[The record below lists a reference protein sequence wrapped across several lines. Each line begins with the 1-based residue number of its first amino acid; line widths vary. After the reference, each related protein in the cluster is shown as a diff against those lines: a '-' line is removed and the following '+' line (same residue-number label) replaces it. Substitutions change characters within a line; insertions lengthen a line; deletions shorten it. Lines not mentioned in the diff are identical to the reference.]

1 MAYDYSVT
9 PDQRNV
15 AEAQRDALALLLRRA
30 ELDGL
35 DRRIVE
41 ALQADGRRAT
51 VDLARDLGASPKTV
65 KRRVDRLLESGIIQ
79 ITAVTT
85 PEALGYGAIALVGV
99 ELDGTRSA
107 ADVAAAFARLDA
119 ADYVVVATGRF
130 AIYCELFCRDT
141 AELGRVVDEAIRAA
155 EGVRSAEIIPYLSL
169 HYQQAQFAVAR
180 QPGAGD
186 GAVRPV
192 RLEPLDRAIIGA
204 LTQDGR
210 RPFLQIARDLGISEA
225 QVRQRMKAITEKGVA
240 RVMAIANP
248 LGLGYTT
255 TAWVAISIDTSQAVT
270 DVADRL
276 SQLPAVT
283 YVAICAGRFDVFA
296 EVACTSTDELLRL
309 LEDDIRTIKGIT
321 AVETSLYLDLH
332 YKRLVPLDVG

>member
-1 MAYDYSVT
+1 VT

-15 AEAQRDALALLLRRA
+15 AEAQRDALALLLHRA
-30 ELDGL
+30 ELDEL

-51 VDLARDLGASPKTV
+51 VDLARDLGTSAKTV
-65 KRRVDRLLESGIIQ
+65 KRRVDRLLEAGIIQ

-85 PEALGYGAIALVGV
+85 PEALGYGAIALVGI

-107 ADVAAAFARLDA
+107 ADVAAELARLDA

-130 AIYCELFCRDT
+130 AIWCELFCRDT
-141 AELGRVVDEAIRAA
+141 ADLGRIVDERVRAADGVRAA
-155 EGVRSAEIIPYLSL
+155 EIYPYLRL

-180 QPGAGD
+180 EPGAAP

-192 RLEPLDRAIIGA
+192 QLEPLDRAIVGA
-204 LTQDGR
+204 LTLDGR
-210 RPFLQIARDLGISEA
+210 RPYLQIARDLGISEA
-225 QVRQRMKAITEKGVA
+225 QVRQRMKAITDKGVA

-255 TAWVAISIDTSQAVT
+255 TAWVAIGIDASQAVT

-283 YVAICAGRFDVFA
+283 YVAICAGRFDILA
-296 EVACTSTDELLRL
+296 EIVCTSTDELLRL
-309 LEDDIRTIKGIT
+309 LEEDIRTIRGIT
-321 AVETSLYLDLH
+321 SVETSLYLDLH
-332 YKRLVPLDVG
+332 YKRLVPLDTGPAA

>member
-1 MAYDYSVT
+1 MPYDSAV
-9 PDQRNV
+9 D
-15 AEAQRDALALLLRRA
+15 AADAQRDALALMLRRA
-30 ELDGL
+30 ELDDL
-35 DRRIVE
+35 DRRLVE
-41 ALQADGRRAT
+41 ALQADGRRST
-51 VDLARDLGASPKTV
+51 VDLARDLGTSTKTV
-65 KRRVDRLLESGIIQ
+65 KRRVDRLLDSGIIR

-99 ELDGTRSA
+99 ELDGTRLA
-107 ADVAAAFARLDA
+107 ADVAAEFARLA
-119 ADYVVVATGRF
+119 EADYVVVATGRF

-141 AELGRVVDEAIRAA
+141 SELGRVVDERIRAA
-155 EGVRSAEIIPYLSL
+155 DGVRAAEIIPYLSL

-180 QPGAGD
+180 QPGVEA

-204 LTQDGR
+204 LTEDGR
-210 RPFLQIARDLGISEA
+210 RPFLQIAHALGVSEA
-225 QVRQRMKAITEKGVA
+225 QVRQRFKAITDRGVA

-255 TAWVAISIDTSQAVT
+255 TAWVAVQIDTSQAVR

-283 YVAICAGRFDVFA
+283 YVAICAGRFDIFA
-296 EVACTSTDELLRL
+296 EVVCTSTDELLRL
-309 LEDDIRTIKGIT
+309 LEDDIRTIRGIIS
-321 AVETSLYLDLH
+321 VETSLYLDLH
-332 YKRLVPLDVG
+332 YKRLVPLDVV